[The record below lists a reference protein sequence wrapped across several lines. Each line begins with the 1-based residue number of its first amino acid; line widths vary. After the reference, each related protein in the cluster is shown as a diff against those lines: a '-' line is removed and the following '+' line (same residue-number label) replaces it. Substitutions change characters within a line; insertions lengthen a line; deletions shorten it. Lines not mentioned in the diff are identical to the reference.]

1 MTEEVGNG
9 GLPSDPFPKLA
20 NPPIIEV
27 VLDIDCDL
35 PPAQKITELEKPA
48 HAALGDRYPKF
59 QRVHFQETQIES
71 KTGVLPQISARMGI
85 RALQFLHEDEKQLVQ
100 IRTEGFTFNRLAP
113 YTTLDDYLPEME
125 RTWRLFVGLASPV
138 QIRRIRL
145 RYINRILLPIVAG
158 HLDLDDYLKIGPRLP
173 DEEGMGFV
181 RFLHQHVAV
190 ENATGNQVTI
200 VLASQVEEKDQLPI
214 IFDVMAAREEAGEPN
229 NWDWIRAQIQSL
241 RRLDNRV
248 FRGTLT
254 DKCLELF
261 Q

>member
-1 MTEEVGNG
+1 MT
-9 GLPSDPFPKLA
+9 SDPFTKLA

-27 VLDIDCDL
+27 VVEIDCDL
-35 PPAQKITELEKPA
+35 PPTHDLSDLEKQARDTYRDQYQIFRPA
-48 HAALGDRYPKF
+48 YRHEA
-59 QRVHFQETQIES
+59 HIEG
-71 KTGVLPQISARMGI
+71 KAGEPLQVTTKQGVL
-85 RALQFLHEDEKQLVQ
+85 ALQFLQADGKQVVQ
-100 IRTEGFTFNRLAP
+100 IRTEGFSFNRLAP
-113 YTTLDDYLPEME
+113 YTTLDDYLPEIE
-125 RTWRLFVGLASPV
+125 RTWRLFVGLAKPI
-138 QIRRIRL
+138 QTRQIRL

-200 VLASQVEEKDQLPI
+200 ALASQIEEKDQLPI
-214 IFDVMAAREEAGEPN
+214 IFDVVAAREEAGEPN
-229 NWDWIRAQIQSL
+229 HWDWIRAQIQSL
-241 RRLDNRV
+241 RSLDHRV